1 MNGRIHVLVVDDD
14 TRVREAICGLLQ
26 TETDIKVVSEAYNGM
41 DAIEKARQHKPDL
54 ILMDVTMPA
63 MNGLEATKIIHAES
77 PSVQILMVSQQDS
90 PAYVKE
96 AFAVGASGY
105 VIKTKAANDLLPE
118 IRRLRN
124 NHSGTDNH

>member
-14 TRVREAICGLLQ
+14 TSVREAICGLLQ
-26 TETDIKVVSEAYNGM
+26 TETDIEVVSQACNGM
-41 DAIEKARQHKPDL
+41 DAIEKTRQHKPDL
-54 ILMDVTMPA
+54 ILMDVTMPTL
-63 MNGLEATKIIHAES
+63 NGLEATKIIHAES
-77 PSVQILMVSQQDS
+77 PSVQIVMVSQQDS

-105 VIKTKAANDLLPE
+105 VIKAKAANDLIPE
-118 IRRLRN
+118 IKRLR